1 MKKILALA
9 VAKLVHLAARL
20 RGGGSAFPG
29 VILLKL
35 WPNVLSETLGSLQ
48 LGVVFVSG
56 SNGKSTTTAMISNML
71 RAHGLQ
77 VFSNSAGGNL
87 PQGLAA
93 AIVASSS
100 ILGKVKAD
108 VAVLEVDEAFGP
120 QIAASLQ
127 PGLVVLTNLQ
137 VDQLNRFG
145 EPENVYEMLK
155 SIALRASKG
164 LFINGADLNLANLG
178 GEIAQSGIEVNSTG
192 VSPALF
198 EKSMDSAV
206 SVSSEWLVDPSSL
219 MSPKVTLIEAEGALA
234 KFAFEDSHVT
244 VKLPRPGLHY
254 ALDATLAI
262 SLVMNLLGDRADI
275 SLVEKSLSQS
285 VPVFGRGEK
294 ISFRGAEIELVMM
307 KNLPS
312 MQANIRALDS
322 TPELVWMSM
331 DEGTPDPSWLYELD
345 LCKIESVDVV
355 SGSKAWLLA
364 IFLLYRGIPCGQIIE
379 DTAQALA
386 AVSSLAGERNAN
398 VTAIIN
404 YEQMMII
411 RRLAGLRKL
420 ETRK

>member
-1 MKKILALA
+1 VVKILALV
-9 VAKLVHLAARL
+9 VAKIVHLAARL

-29 VILLKL
+29 VVLLKL
-35 WPNVLSETLGSLQ
+35 WPKALSDTLGSLK

-56 SNGKSTTTAMISNML
+56 SNGKSTTTAMIANML
-71 RAHGLQ
+71 RAHGLR

-93 AIVASSS
+93 AIVSSS
-100 ILGKVKAD
+100 SPLGKVKAD

-120 QIAASLQ
+120 QIADSLQ
-127 PGLVVLTNLQ
+127 PDLVVLTNLQ

-155 SIALRASKG
+155 ATALRASKG
-164 LFINGADLNLANLG
+164 LLMNGADLNLANLG
-178 GEIAQSGIEVNSTG
+178 REIAESGIEVRSTG
-192 VSPALF
+192 VSTALF
-198 EKSMDSAV
+198 DKSSDSVLSA
-206 SVSSEWLVDPSSL
+206 SRERLGDSSHFP
-219 MSPKVTLIEAEGALA
+219 SPKVTLLRAEGALA
-234 KFAFEDSHVT
+234 ELAHENFHFT

-262 SLVMNLLGDRADI
+262 SLVIDVLGDRADI
-275 SLVEKSLSQS
+275 SLVEKSLSES
-285 VPVFGRGEK
+285 IPVFGRGEI
-294 ISFRGAEIELVMM
+294 ISYRGAEIELVMM

-312 MQANIRALDS
+312 MQANIRAFQA

-345 LCKIESVDVV
+345 LCKIESVAVV

-364 IFLLYRGIPCGQIIE
+364 LFLLYRGIPYGQIIE
-379 DTAQALA
+379 DTAQALS
-386 AVSSLAGERNAN
+386 AVSSLAEERAAK

-411 RRLAGLRKL
+411 RRLSGLRKL
-420 ETRK
+420 ETKK